1 MLTIAQLFDK
11 SGSLPAMPEVAR
23 RLLAS
28 FNEEDADLRPI
39 ISGLRSDPALA
50 AKVLRLANS
59 ARYGLTRRIES
70 VDSAVALLGVDALRT
85 LVVSACLVNAFPRIP
100 HLDRVS
106 FWEHSL
112 ANGGYARWLAKPLGY
127 EREVAY
133 LAGFTVRIGQLLM
146 AQAAPTDMAAVE
158 KRLSTP
164 GERWAREFE
173 LTGITHA
180 AATAELASRWGFPER
195 LVSAFASATAP
206 LESRP
211 FSVLAA
217 IVCLSTHLAD
227 AGEFDVPFDDIIASL
242 PAGLCDHLRL
252 DLADWSAEL
261 PTYDALADV
270 AASLG

>member
-1 MLTIAQLFDK
+1 MAAT
-11 SGSLPAMPEVAR
+11 PA
-23 RLLAS
+23 
-28 FNEEDADLRPI
+28 
-39 ISGLRSDPALA
+39 GWRS
-50 AKVLRLANS
+50 
-59 ARYGLTRRIES
+59 
-70 VDSAVALLGVDALRT
+70 
-85 LVVSACLVNAFPRIP
+85 
-100 HLDRVS
+100 
-106 FWEHSL
+106 
-112 ANGGYARWLAKPLGY
+112 RWAT
-127 EREVAY
+127 REVAY

-146 AQAAPTDMAAVE
+146 AQAAPTDGRRR

-173 LTGITHA
+173 FTGITHA

-195 LVSAFASATAP
+195 PSARASATAP

>member
-1 MLTIAQLFDK
+1 MLTITQLFEK
-11 SGSLPAMPEVAR
+11 AGRLPAMPEVAR

-28 FNEEDADLRPI
+28 FNQEDTDLRPI
-39 ISGLRSDPALA
+39 VAGLKSDPALA

-59 ARYGLTRRIES
+59 ARYGLSRRIES
-70 VDSAVALLGVDALRT
+70 VDAAVSLLGVDALRT
-85 LVVSACLVNAFPRIP
+85 LVVSACMISAFPRIP

-127 EREVAY
+127 ELEVAY

-146 AQAAPTDMAAVE
+146 AEEAPAAVAAVE
-158 KRLSTP
+158 KGLTTP
-164 GERWAREFE
+164 GERWARERE

-180 AATAELASRWGFPER
+180 AATAELAARWGFPER
-195 LVSAFASATAP
+195 LVTAFAQAP
-206 LESRP
+206 NPLGARP

-217 IVCLSTHLAD
+217 IVCLSTYLAD
-227 AGEFDVPFDDIIASL
+227 AGECDVPFEAIVASL
-242 PAGLCDHLRL
+242 PSGLCEHLRL